1 MMKNN
6 HVVTCMTAVFVLIFA
21 ITKPLIVNAGGY
33 FITDKDGNIVSESPE
48 KSVAIDPTDR
58 AIFFYDYNKTRV
70 FDIQWDAGEKTLI
83 IKGDH
88 VHLKIYSSGKIE
100 KWSTYMDTQSEQ
112 YPLIIEPVIPIFP
125 RE

>member
-1 MMKNN
+1 MM
-6 HVVTCMTAVFVLIFA
+6 AVFVLIFA

-70 FDIQWDAGEKTLI
+70 FDIQWDAREKTLI

-125 RE
+125 RD

>member
-1 MMKNN
+1 MKNN
-6 HVVTCMTAVFVLIFA
+6 HGVIICITAVFVLILA
-21 ITKPLIVNAGGY
+21 ITKPSTVNAGGY

-48 KSVAIDPTDR
+48 TSVSIGPTDK

-83 IKGDH
+83 IKGNH
-88 VHLKIYSSGKIE
+88 VHLKIYNSGKIE
-100 KWSTYMDTQSEQ
+100 KWSTYRDTQSEQ
-112 YPLIIEPVIPIFP
+112 YPLIIQPVIPIFP

>member
-1 MMKNN
+1 MKNN
-6 HVVTCMTAVFVLIFA
+6 HGVTCMMAVFVLIFA

-70 FDIQWDAGEKTLI
+70 FDIQWDAREKTLI

-88 VHLKIYSSGKIE
+88 VHLKIYSSGIIE

-125 RE
+125 RD

>member
-6 HVVTCMTAVFVLIFA
+6 HVVTCMMAVFVLIFA

-48 KSVAIDPTDR
+48 TSVTIGPTDK
-58 AIFFYDYNKTRV
+58 AIFFYDYNKMRV

-125 RE
+125 RD